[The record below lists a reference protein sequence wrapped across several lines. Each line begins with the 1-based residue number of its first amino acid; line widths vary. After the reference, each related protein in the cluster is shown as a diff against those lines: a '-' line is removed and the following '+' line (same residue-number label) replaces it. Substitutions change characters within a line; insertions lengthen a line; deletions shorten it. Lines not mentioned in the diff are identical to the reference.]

1 MYSLDRSTQPVKLVR
16 LKFDVDGAD
25 WEIEDT
31 LSPQFESDQEFRN
44 CFLVNK
50 NRLLL
55 FTWGYLSIY
64 DLDFKEIDQLEVPYI
79 QDDIWYVLSSQLSI
93 ENDIDM
99 YIACEMKRDFVDDFR
114 KRQEDKVSFF
124 YEG

>member
-1 MYSLDRSTQPVKLVR
+1 MNQ
-16 LKFDVDGAD
+16 
-25 WEIEDT
+25 
-31 LSPQFESDQEFRN
+31 
-44 CFLVNK
+44 

-64 DLDFKEIDQLEVPYI
+64 DFDFKEIDQLEVPYI

-93 ENDIDM
+93 ENDIDL

-114 KRQEDKVSFF
+114 KR
-124 YEG
+124 